1 MGNSI
6 LARIDIYPDQA
17 QYKTGQSGHIVVE
30 LETQADAVIE
40 LLVVFYKLEQ
50 QVAEESLSIRTKR
63 GWRQTVTV
71 PLFTEATE
79 WAGYGVEAAVLC
91 DQAVLSTAYTSYDIA
106 DHWRRAPRYGFLSDF
121 QADESGE
128 CRDVESMNKFHLNVI
143 QFYDWMY
150 RHDDLVPQQDEFI
163 DPMGRTMSY
172 KVVREKVAAVH
183 DKGMAAMAYGAV
195 YAALKDFLQ
204 AQPEWGLYNRQGEPF
219 QLIDLFYIMDI
230 TSNSPWT
237 DHIVEQFRKAVR
249 AGFDGIHMDQ
259 YGFPKKAV
267 RRVGGS
273 EELVDL
279 AECYPALIDRTHAA
293 VKEIKAEAG
302 VIFNNVGNYP
312 ISKTASAQQEAL
324 YIEVW
329 PPVVRL
335 RELKGLID
343 QARLLDRD
351 KPIILSAYLPSF
363 YPKAGHDKEWA
374 ENGAL
379 LTMASIFASGGYH
392 LFLGEN
398 NGMLTMP
405 YYPDYAV
412 MRPEFAVEVRRYY
425 DFIVRFGTL
434 IHDAQ
439 LEDVSYT
446 YTAGVNTEITFEGSV
461 PFAPNGD
468 IGSVWTIIKRKPGY
482 QILQLINL
490 VGLEDDWWEHGKKK
504 RPEAQNGV
512 VCTLLIEQPI
522 ECIYTA
528 SPDDPHQEVCVL
540 NYETV
545 PHGQGLAA
553 RFTLPCLNV
562 WSMVVVKFCVQE

>member
-1 MGNSI
+1 M
-6 LARIDIYPDQA
+6 YPDQA
-17 QYKTGQSGHIVVE
+17 QYKSGQTGNLIVE
-30 LETQADAVIE
+30 LETREDKMLE
-40 LLVVFYKLEQ
+40 LVAKFYKLEQ
-50 QVAEESLSIRTKR
+50 QVAEETVRISTEQGL
-63 GWRQTVTV
+63 RQTVRI
-71 PLFTEATE
+71 PLFTEDTE
-79 WAGYGVEAAVLC
+79 WAGYGVQATVFCDKVAV
-91 DQAVLSTAYTSYDIA
+91 STAYTSYDIA
-106 DHWRRAPRYGFLSDF
+106 DHWSRAPRYGFLSDF
-121 QADESGE
+121 RTDESGDF
-128 CRDVESMNKFHLNVI
+128 RDVESMNKFHLNVI

-150 RHDDLVPQQDEFI
+150 RHDDLVPRQDEFV

-172 KVVREKVAAVH
+172 KVIREKVAALH

-195 YAALKDFLQ
+195 YTGLKDFLQ
-204 AQPEWGLYNRQGEPF
+204 AHPEWGLYDRKGEPF

-230 TSNSPWT
+230 TPDSPWT
-237 DHIVEQFRKAVR
+237 DHIVEQFRQAVR

-259 YGFPKKAV
+259 YGFPKKAM
-267 RRVGGS
+267 RRIEGK
-273 EELVDL
+273 EEVVDL
-279 AECYPALIDRTHAA
+279 AECYPPLIDRTQAA

-312 ISKTASAQQEAL
+312 ISKTASSDQEAL

-343 QARLLDRD
+343 NARSLSPD
-351 KPIILSAYLPSF
+351 KPVILSAYLPSF
-363 YPKAGHDKEWA
+363 YPEAGHDKEWA

-392 LFLGEN
+392 LLLGEDH
-398 NGMLTMP
+398 GMLTMP

-434 IHDAQ
+434 IHDTQ

-446 YTAGVNTEITFEGSV
+446 YTAGVNTEITFEGKV

-468 IGSVWTIIKRKPGY
+468 INSVWTIIKRMPGY

-490 VGLEDDWWEHGKKK
+490 AGLEDDYWEHGKKQ
-504 RPEAQNGV
+504 RPEPQTGV
-512 VCTLLIEQPI
+512 VCNLLIEQPL

-528 SPDDPHQEVCVL
+528 SPDDLNQEVCFL
-540 NYETV
+540 DYEIV

-553 RFTLPCLNV
+553 RFTLPSLKI
-562 WSMVVVKFCVQE
+562 WSMIVVKYCL

>member
-1 MGNSI
+1 M
-6 LARIDIYPDQA
+6 
-17 QYKTGQSGHIVVE
+17 
-30 LETQADAVIE
+30 
-40 LLVVFYKLEQ
+40 
-50 QVAEESLSIRTKR
+50 
-63 GWRQTVTV
+63 
-71 PLFTEATE
+71 FTEDTE
-79 WAGYGVEAAVLC
+79 WAGYGVKATVFYDKFAV
-91 DQAVLSTAYTSYDIA
+91 STAYTSYDIA
-106 DHWRRAPRYGFLSDF
+106 DHWSRAPRYGFLSDF
-121 QADESGE
+121 RKEESE
-128 CRDVESMNKFHLNVI
+128 ELRDVESMNKFHLNVI

-150 RHDDLVPQQDEFI
+150 RHDDLVPHQDEFL
-163 DPMGRTMSY
+163 DPMGRMISY
-172 KVVREKVAAVH
+172 KVVREKLTALH
-183 DKGMAAMAYGAV
+183 DRGMAALAYGAV
-195 YAALKDFLQ
+195 YASLKDFLQ
-204 AQPEWGLYNRQGEPF
+204 ARPEWGLYNRQGEPF

-230 TSNSPWT
+230 TPGSPWT
-237 DHIVEQFRKAVR
+237 DHIVEQFRQAVKV
-249 AGFDGIHMDQ
+249 GFDGIHMDQ
-259 YGFPKKAV
+259 YGFPKKGI
-267 RRVGGS
+267 RRVEGR

-279 AECYPALIDRTHAA
+279 AECYPALIDRTSAA

-312 ISKTASAQQEAL
+312 ISKTASSDQEAL

-329 PPVVRL
+329 PPIVRL

-343 QARLLDRD
+343 NARSLDKD

-363 YPKAGHDKEWA
+363 YPRAGHDKEWA

-392 LFLGEN
+392 LLLGED

-412 MRPEFAVEVRRYY
+412 MRPEFVVEVRRYY

-434 IHDAQ
+434 IHNTQ

-446 YTAGVNTEITFEGSV
+446 YTAGVNTEITFEGRV

-468 IGSVWTIIKRKPGY
+468 IDSVWTIIKRMQGY
-482 QILQLINL
+482 HILQLINL
-490 VGLEDDWWEHGKKK
+490 VGLEDDYWEHGKKK
-504 RPEAQNGV
+504 RPETQDGV

-528 SPDDPHQEVCVL
+528 SPDDCNQEVCFL
-540 NYETV
+540 DYEIV

-553 RFTLPCLNV
+553 RFKLPPLKV
-562 WSMVVVKFCVQE
+562 WSMVVIKFSV

>member
-1 MGNSI
+1 MDNGV
-6 LARIDIYPDQA
+6 LTHIDIYPDQA
-17 QYKTGQSGHIVVE
+17 QYKTGQSGSIIIEVE
-30 LETQADAVIE
+30 TREKAV
-40 LLVVFYKLEQ
+40 LQLVVSFYKLEQ
-50 QVAEESLSIRTKR
+50 QVAEATFSISTEP
-63 GWRQTVTV
+63 GVRQSVPV

-79 WAGYGVEAAVLC
+79 WAGYGVKATVLC
-91 DQAVLSTAYTSYDIA
+91 NEAVVSTAYTSYDIA
-106 DHWRRAPRYGFLSDF
+106 DHWSRAPRYGFLSDF
-121 QADESGE
+121 RSEESGDT
-128 CRDVESMNKFHLNVI
+128 RDVDSMNKFHLNVI

-150 RHDDLVPQQDEFI
+150 RHDELVPAEDEFT

-195 YAALKDFLQ
+195 YASLKDFLQ
-204 AQPEWGLYNRQGEPF
+204 ARPEWGLYNRQGDPF
-219 QLIDLFYIMDI
+219 HLIDMFYIMDI
-230 TSNSPWT
+230 TPDSPWT
-237 DHIVEQFRKAVR
+237 DHIVEQFRQAVQ

-259 YGFPKKAV
+259 YGFPKKAI
-267 RRVGGS
+267 RRIAGK

-279 AECYPALIDRTHAA
+279 AECYPALINRTQAA

-312 ISKTASAQQEAL
+312 INKTASSDQEAL

-343 QARLLDRD
+343 HARSLDPH
-351 KPIILSAYLPSF
+351 KPVILSAYLPSF
-363 YPKAGHDKEWA
+363 YPEAGHDKEWA

-392 LFLGEN
+392 LLLGEDH
-398 NGMLTMP
+398 GMLTMP

-412 MRPEFAVEVRRYY
+412 MRPEFAIEVRRYY
-425 DFIVRFGTL
+425 DFIVRFGVL

-446 YTAGVNTEITFEGSV
+446 YTAGVNTEITFEGNV

-468 IGSVWTIIKRKPGY
+468 IDSVWTIIKRKPGY
-482 QILQLINL
+482 QIVQLINL
-490 VGLEDDWWEHGKKK
+490 AGLEDDYWEHGKKQ
-504 RPEAQNGV
+504 RPEAQNDV

-528 SPDDPHQEVCVL
+528 SPDNQAQEVIVL
-540 NYETV
+540 DYEVV

-553 RFTLPCLNV
+553 RFTLPSMRI
-562 WSMVVVKFCVQE
+562 WSMVVVKFSLQE